1 MGLFSTIT
9 GGFKQTPGFSMIV
22 KMFLINTFIEGLFS
36 GGQALVAILRRR
48 VQARLLQSLAWELKV
63 PVTAYLLPYQ
73 EGFAA
78 RYFAKNTELN
88 WGGYAALA
96 AAKALYLTGLAPP
109 DQPLQLEGLS
119 GSVQVRPSTVLE
131 GGLGLVLPS
140 IPAAALPPPNRS
152 QELPDGLEQDDILDF
167 LAVGPHHLI
176 CLAAPPKGTPHVPA
190 SNSATSE
197 SRYIVSWPQGEA
209 GYELRCFKVGGEE
222 AAMPLDL
229 NFHAT
234 LAPFWGE
241 RLGRNRLDIVHLAF
255 RPAQL
260 RAVLTDSEVELSGK
274 LQIVYKAVP
283 VLDGLAEDESI
294 NAWR

>member
-1 MGLFSTIT
+1 
-9 GGFKQTPGFSMIV
+9 MIV
-22 KMFLINTFIEGLFS
+22 KMFLINTFIDGLFS

-48 VQARLLQSLAWELKV
+48 VQANLLQTLAWELKV

-78 RYFAKNTELN
+78 RYFGATGELH

-96 AAKALYLTGLAPP
+96 AAKALYLTGLAPS
-109 DQPLQLEGLS
+109 DQPLRLEGLS
-119 GSVQVRPSTVLE
+119 GSALVRPSADLE
-131 GGLGLVLPS
+131 GGLGLVLPLV
-140 IPAAALPPPNRS
+140 PAALTPPGWS
-152 QELPDGLEQDDILDF
+152 QNLPDGLEQDEILDF
-167 LAVGPHHLI
+167 LSVGPHRLI

-190 SNSATSE
+190 SALTTSE
-197 SRYIVSWPQGEA
+197 SRLIVSWPQGEA

-222 AAMPLDL
+222 AALPLDQ

-241 RLGRNRLDIVHLAF
+241 RLGRNRLDIGHRAF

-260 RAVLTDSEVELSGK
+260 RAVLTDSEVELSGR

-283 VLDGLAEDESI
+283 VLDELAEDESI

>member
-1 MGLFSTIT
+1 
-9 GGFKQTPGFSMIV
+9 MIA
-22 KMFLINTFIEGLFS
+22 KMFLINTFIDGLFS

-48 VQARLLQSLAWELKV
+48 VQAHLLQALACELKA

-78 RYFAKNTELN
+78 RYFAENGELH

-109 DQPLQLEGLS
+109 DQPLRLEGLS
-119 GSVQVRPSTVLE
+119 GSTLVRPSADLE

-140 IPAAALPPPNRS
+140 VPASLTPPNWS
-152 QELPDGLEQDDILDF
+152 QGLPDGLEQDEILEIM
-167 LAVGPHHLI
+167 AAGPHSLI
-176 CLAAPPKGTPHVPA
+176 CLAAPPRGNPHVPA
-190 SNSATSE
+190 SALSNSE
-197 SRYIVSWPQGEA
+197 SRFIVSWPQGEA

-222 AAMPLDL
+222 AALPLDQ

-241 RLGRNRLDIVHLAF
+241 RLGRNRLDIGHLAF

-274 LQIVYKAVP
+274 LQIIYKAVP
-283 VLDGLAEDESI
+283 VLDELAEDESI
-294 NAWR
+294 NDWR

>member
-1 MGLFSTIT
+1 
-9 GGFKQTPGFSMIV
+9 MIV
-22 KMFLINTFIEGLFS
+22 KMFLINTFIDGLFS

-48 VQARLLQSLAWELKV
+48 VQPNLLQALAGELKV

-78 RYFAKNTELN
+78 RYFAVNGELN

-96 AAKALYLTGLAPP
+96 AAKALYSTGLAPP

-119 GSVQVRPSTVLE
+119 GSTQVRPSADLE

-140 IPAAALPPPNRS
+140 VPAALTPPNWS

-167 LAVGPHHLI
+167 LAVGPHRLI

-190 SNSATSE
+190 SNLTTSE
-197 SRYIVSWPQGEA
+197 GRYIVSWPRGEA
-209 GYELRCFKVGGEE
+209 GYELRCFKVGAEE

-229 NFHAT
+229 DFHAT
-234 LAPFWGE
+234 LAPFWGG

-274 LQIVYKAVP
+274 LQVVYKAVP